1 MEFWILVPSLI
12 IWLTLKFRE
21 VKLLLIFLSYNA
33 KIIISILLSLCENRM
48 IKYKVKIC
56 HEVSKCSKSVVVVF
70 KIIFI
75 NLLSTLP
82 LDLSSCIDFM
92 HWVSGFCLTPASLVK
107 GSRGSCTILLST
119 VNYSLHFSW
128 RWISG
133 WRSATI
139 SFLSPLPL
147 FSLSLSLPS
156 PP

>member
-21 VKLLLIFLSYNA
+21 VKLLLIFPSYNA

-48 IKYKVKIC
+48 RKHKVKVC
-56 HEVSKCSKSVVVVF
+56 CKVSNCAELAVAVF

-75 NLLSTLP
+75 NLFPTLP
-82 LDLSSCIDFM
+82 LDLCSSIDFT

-107 GSRGSCTILLST
+107 GSRSSCTILLST

-147 FSLSLSLPS
+147 FSLSLALPS